1 MMDFEVCGKI
11 SKAWLDDQPGLLDWL
26 TNFWE
31 SVWSQTYW
39 FDIIFANNSTEFCDL
54 VFAVLGSSTLPMNN
68 HTVNVLNKIGLV
80 DLIFFFPSPC
90 K

>member
-1 MMDFEVCGKI
+1 MMNFEVCVKF
-11 SKAWLDDQPGLLDWL
+11 SKAWLGDQPGLLAWL

-39 FDIIFANNSTEFCDL
+39 FGILFANESTDFCDL
-54 VFAVLGSSTLPMNN
+54 VFAVLDSPIRPMTND
-68 HTVNVLNKIGLV
+68 TVNVLNKIGLV